1 MKDITVSDIQVLWD
15 KNQID
20 NEVSRIAK
28 AIDNRVK
35 NYDSVNLIPILSGSV
50 MFVSDLMSQLENL
63 RPGFYKMFP
72 LIVKSYGNELE
83 SQGTKI
89 YGDEFLKDSLDLD
102 SPTIVVDDIMD
113 TGETLLEVSQSVA
126 KISDQEILTAVLLNK
141 HGKRK
146 HVIEPDYYC
155 FSLDDKSW
163 VVGYGMDYKGKFR
176 GLNYVGTIFN

>member
-1 MKDITVSDIQVLWD
+1 MKDITVSDIEVLWD
-15 KNQID
+15 KTQID
-20 NEVSRIAK
+20 GEISRIAK
-28 AIDNRVK
+28 AIDSRVK

-50 MFVSDLMSQLENL
+50 MFVSDLMSQLEDL

-89 YGDEFLKDSLDLD
+89 YGDEFLKDSLDKD
-102 SPTIVVDDIMD
+102 SPTIVVDDLMD
-113 TGETLLEVSQSVA
+113 TGETLLKVKQSVE
-126 KISDQEILTAVLLNK
+126 KICNEPVLTAVLLNK

-155 FSLDDKSW
+155 FSLNDKSW
-163 VVGYGMDYKGKFR
+163 IVVY
-176 GLNYVGTIFN
+176 

>member
-28 AIDNRVK
+28 AID
-35 NYDSVNLIPILSGSV
+35 
-50 MFVSDLMSQLENL
+50 DL
-63 RPGFYKMFP
+63 
-72 LIVKSYGNELE
+72 
-83 SQGTKI
+83 
-89 YGDEFLKDSLDLD
+89 
-102 SPTIVVDDIMD
+102 MD

>member
-1 MKDITVSDIQVLWD
+1 MKYLELLKQL
-15 KNQID
+15 ID
-20 NEVSRIAK
+20 
-28 AIDNRVK
+28 
-35 NYDSVNLIPILSGSV
+35 
-50 MFVSDLMSQLENL
+50 DL
-63 RPGFYKMFP
+63 
-72 LIVKSYGNELE
+72 
-83 SQGTKI
+83 
-89 YGDEFLKDSLDLD
+89 
-102 SPTIVVDDIMD
+102 MD